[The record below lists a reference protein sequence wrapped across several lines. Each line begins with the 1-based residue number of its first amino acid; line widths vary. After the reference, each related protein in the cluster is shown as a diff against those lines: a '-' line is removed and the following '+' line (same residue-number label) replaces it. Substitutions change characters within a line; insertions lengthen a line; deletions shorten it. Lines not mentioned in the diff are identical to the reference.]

1 MRTASGAWT
10 PLVPDEATATGGVVL
25 TSKPDRS
32 IVASGRNA
40 ESTTYTVRTRTAGTN
55 LTALRLEALPDP
67 SLPRGGPGRDAYG
80 HFRLTGIRVEVAP
93 ASNPRATRPVAIA
106 DVKVDDSAYA
116 FEARELVGGASAGY
130 ARKRGAWAVNAMRDT
145 ERLPRQAV
153 LRAEA
158 PFGFEGGSIV
168 TVRLEHLDGTIGQG
182 LGRFRLSVSDAADPL
197 TGASVPA
204 RVRPTLTREP
214 STRPAAQAEE
224 LAAYFRTI
232 SPLLADTRAK
242 LATAREALADLQIP
256 STLVMKERPSFDRPS
271 YQLRERG
278 SFTARGPRVFAGT
291 PSALHGMR
299 DDLPANRLGLARW
312 LVDPNNPLV
321 ARVTVNRVWEQIFGR
336 GLVETSEDFG
346 AQGTPPTHPELL
358 DWLATEL
365 AARGWSQKAIIRTI
379 VTSATYR
386 QSSESSAELVE
397 RDPNN
402 RLLARGPRFRME
414 AEMIRDIALSASG
427 LLSRKMHG
435 PSVFPLQPDGIW
447 DIPYNQDKWVT
458 SEGEDRYR
466 RSLYTFLRRTSPYPS
481 FMTFDATSR
490 EFCTVRRVRTN
501 TPLQALTLLND
512 RATFEAARALGERM
526 RRDSNAGS
534 TTSSRASYGFRLCVA
549 RAPTADEIARL
560 VELFEDE
567 RRHFH
572 SKPDAAR
579 TVATNGHPAPESA
592 DEAADAAAWTMVAN
606 VLLNLDETLTKN

>member
-1 MRTASGAWT
+1 M
-10 PLVPDEATATGGVVL
+10 
-25 TSKPDRS
+25 
-32 IVASGRNA
+32 ASGRNA
-40 ESTTYTVRTRTAGTN
+40 ELTTYTVRTRTAGTN
-55 LTALRLEALPDP
+55 LTALRLEALPEP

-80 HFRLTGIRVEVAP
+80 HFRLTGIRVEIAP
-93 ASNPRATRPVAIA
+93 ASNPRAARPLAIA
-106 DVKVDDSAYA
+106 DVKVDDSAYS
-116 FEARELVGGASAGY
+116 FEVSELVGAPDGARARAFDGAQARGGGAGY
-130 ARKRGAWAVNAMRDT
+130 ARKRGAWAVNAMRDA

-153 LRAEA
+153 LGAEA

-197 TGASVPA
+197 VGASVPA
-204 RVRPTLTREP
+204 RLRPILAKEP
-214 STRPAAQAEE
+214 SARPVAQVEE
-224 LAAYFRTI
+224 LATYFRTI

-242 LATAREALADLQIP
+242 LASAREALADLQIP
-256 STLVMKERPSFDRPS
+256 STLVMKERGSFERPS
-271 YQLRERG
+271 YELRERG
-278 SFTARGPRVFAGT
+278 SFTARGPRVFAAT
-291 PSALHGMR
+291 PSALHAMR
-299 DDLPANRLGLARW
+299 DELPANRLGLARW

-321 ARVTVNRVWEQIFGR
+321 ARVMVNRVWEQIFGR

-346 AQGTPPTHPELL
+346 TQGTPPTHPELL

-365 AARGWSQKAIIRTI
+365 VARGWSQKAIIKTI

-386 QSSESSAELVE
+386 QSSESSAALVQ
-397 RDPNN
+397 RDPGN
-402 RLLARGPRFRME
+402 RLFARGARFRME
-414 AEMIRDIALSASG
+414 AEMIRDIALAASG

-447 DIPYNQDKWVT
+447 DIPYNLDKWVT

-526 RRDSNAGS
+526 RHDSAAGT
-534 TTSSRASYGFRLCVA
+534 TTSSRVSYGFRLCVS
-549 RAPTADEIARL
+549 RAPGAEEVARL
-560 VELFEDE
+560 VELFEEE
-567 RRHFH
+567 RRHYQ
-572 SKPDAAR
+572 STPDAAHSL
-579 TVATNGHPAPESA
+579 ATNGGPAGSA
-592 DEAADAAAWTMVAN
+592 DAAADAAAWTIVAN